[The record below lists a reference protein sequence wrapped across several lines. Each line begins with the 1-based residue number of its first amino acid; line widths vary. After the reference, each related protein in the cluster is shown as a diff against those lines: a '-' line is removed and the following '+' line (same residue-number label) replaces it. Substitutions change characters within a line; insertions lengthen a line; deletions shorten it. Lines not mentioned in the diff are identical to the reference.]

1 MVMTNSGGLGKPRKF
16 AAKYQYKW
24 QGWTLIGLGVA
35 GLSGTGNA
43 TTPVNVAVSLVLT
56 LVFFGLGIFLLRG
69 QGVSPAQE
77 ARRKAKADKLQSQID
92 HATSRLAAAKG
103 GAAVVAFR
111 QLDSLIK
118 STKAPDAAQRF
129 QAILDSIGFDTK
141 TIESQHIGTLAQGG
155 WTRQQVE
162 IYKDWIIAGPES
174 FDVDISTR
182 AEVNVD
188 GAITYDA
195 KNNKIDNRT
204 ATIQFVSTDWSTSFL
219 IPPNSAD
226 EARRMASQL
235 MAVIESLKP
244 KGITSADIADL
255 MKTIL
260 NNSGQPAAQKLQQL
274 SDLRYQ
280 RLLTDEEFEA
290 AKAKVLG
297 I

>member
-1 MVMTNSGGLGKPRKF
+1 MTNTGGSGKPRKF

-24 QGWTLIGLGVA
+24 QGWTLIVLGVT
-35 GLSGTGNA
+35 GLSGAGNA
-43 TTPVNVAVSLVLT
+43 TTPVNVAISVVLT
-56 LVFFGLGIFLLRG
+56 LVFFTLGVFLLRG

-92 HATSRLAAAKG
+92 NATSRLASAKG
-103 GAAVVAFR
+103 GAAVVAYR
-111 QLDSLIK
+111 HLEALIK
-118 STKAPDAAQRF
+118 GTKTSDSPERF
-129 QAILDSIGFDTK
+129 KAILADIKFDPK
-141 TIESQHIGTLAQGG
+141 SIESQFIGSIPRSGI
-155 WTRQQVE
+155 WKVVNVE
-162 IYKDWIIAGPES
+162 IFKDWIISGPES

-204 ATIQFVSTDWSTSFL
+204 ATIQFVSTDWSTSFS
-219 IPPNSAD
+219 ISPDRAD
-226 EARRMASQL
+226 DARRMASQL
-235 MAVIESLKP
+235 MAVIEELKP
-244 KGITSADIADL
+244 KSATTADISAL
-255 MKTIL
+255 MKTIM

>member
-1 MVMTNSGGLGKPRKF
+1 MTNTGGSGKPRKF

-24 QGWTLIGLGVA
+24 QGWTALAFGVVCLVGTRNAYTDTDLAIGI
-35 GLSGTGNA
+35 
-43 TTPVNVAVSLVLT
+43 VLT
-56 LVFFGLGIFLLRG
+56 ILFLPLGIYLLRG
-69 QGVSPAQE
+69 QGLSPAQE
-77 ARRKAKADKLQSQID
+77 ARRKAKAEQLQSEID
-92 HATSRLAAAKG
+92 NATARLASSTG
-103 GAAVVAFR
+103 GATVVAYR
-111 QLDSLIK
+111 QLEALIM
-118 STKAPDAAQRF
+118 STKLPDAMQRF
-129 QAILDSIGFDTK
+129 EVILDSIAFDPK
-141 TIESQHIGTLAQGG
+141 SIESQHIGTIPRAG
-155 WTRQQVE
+155 WTKIQVE
-162 IYKDWIIAGPES
+162 IYKDWIISGPES

-182 AEVNVD
+182 AEVHVN

-195 KNNKIDNRT
+195 KNKMVDNRT
-204 ATIQFVSTDWSTSFL
+204 ATIQFVSTDWSTSFM
-219 IPPNSAD
+219 IPPNSTD

-244 KGITSADIADL
+244 KGVTTADISEL

-260 NNSGQPAAQKLQQL
+260 SNSGQPAAQKLQQL